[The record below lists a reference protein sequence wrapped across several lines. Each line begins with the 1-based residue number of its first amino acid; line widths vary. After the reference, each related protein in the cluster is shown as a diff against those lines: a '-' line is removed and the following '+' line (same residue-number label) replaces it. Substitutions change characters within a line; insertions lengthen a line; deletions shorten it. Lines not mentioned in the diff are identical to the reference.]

1 LGKDADAQRWF
12 LFLCFLSLFYFF
24 GLVLSFYCFFFGVSF
39 ELLSVFFRHYW
50 EPRFGEVWERRGGD
64 DAGIG
69 GVGAKEGR
77 SRRVTERGKRGLA

>member
-1 LGKDADAQRWF
+1 VVPF
-12 LFLCFLSLFYFF
+12 SLFFVAILFF
-24 GLVLSFYCFFFGVSF
+24 WAGFIFLLFFFGVSF